1 MIRIL
6 VGSCALVGLGTAAVS
21 AAQDVG
27 PGDLRESI
35 LSLASRAAQVAA
47 GQDVRPIGSL
57 VSEISLTLTDAIQRG
72 LRRNMDVLVDE
83 QEVRAAQ
90 GTRWT
95 TLSELLPDVVALVGK
110 NQQKLNL
117 EAFGFTP
124 EPGLPNVLGPF
135 TVFDARLFVSQPLL
149 DVEAIYELRS
159 EAATVT
165 AEQHFYRSTRDLVVF
180 TVADLYLQAV
190 TGASRLQTARARLAT
205 AEALLAT
212 ARQIGQGTAGAL
224 RAEMRV
230 QSERQRLTVTESAV
244 RRQHLAL
251 ARAIHLPPGHAL
263 RLVDPLS
270 YAPLATMT
278 LEAALERAYQ
288 ARQDYQGQRAR
299 VQAAEGARKAASSAR
314 WPSINLVANYGT
326 IGSTAR
332 NAEATFLLAASV
344 DVPLFEGRGEVL
356 SADAEL
362 QEERARLEDLRVGI
376 HYELEMTLLDLGTAT
391 RQVQATGRI
400 VQLAEEQRARARAQ
414 EAVGAASP
422 VEVLQAEEAV
432 AVAQESYVSSLYLH
446 AAAKLRLARAL
457 GVAEES
463 FAEFLG
469 LR

>member
-1 MIRIL
+1 MIARV
-6 VGSCALVGLGTAAVS
+6 VGTTLFASLAVGVAAS
-21 AAQDVG
+21 AQEVG
-27 PGDLRESI
+27 PGALREST

-47 GQDVRPIGSL
+47 GQDVRPTGSL
-57 VSEISLTLTDAIQRG
+57 ASEISLTLTDAIQRG
-72 LRRNMDVLVDE
+72 LRRSMDVLVDE
-83 QEVRAAQ
+83 QQVRAAQ

-95 TLSELLPDVVALVGK
+95 ALSELLPDVTAFVGK
-110 NQQKLNL
+110 NQQRLNL
-117 EAFGFTP
+117 DAFGFA
-124 EPGLPNVLGPF
+124 EPGLPNIVGPF
-135 TVFDARLFVSQPLL
+135 TVFDARLSVSQPLL
-149 DVEAIYELRS
+149 DVEAIYKVRS

-190 TGASRLQTARARLAT
+190 TGASRLQTASARLAT
-205 AEALLAT
+205 AEALLAA
-212 ARQIGQGTAGAL
+212 ARRIGQGTADAL

-230 QSERQRLTVTESAV
+230 QNERQRLTVTESAV

-251 ARAIHLPPGHAL
+251 ARAIHLPPRHTL
-263 RLVDPLS
+263 TLVDPLR

-288 ARQDYQGQRAR
+288 ARQDYQGQRVR
-299 VQAAEGARKAASSAR
+299 VQAAEAARKAASGAR
-314 WPSINLVANYGT
+314 LPSINLVANYGT
-326 IGSTAR
+326 IGSIVR
-332 NAEATFLLAASV
+332 NARPTFLLAASV
-344 DVPLFEGRGEVL
+344 DIPLFEGRGEVL
-356 SADAEL
+356 EADAEL

-376 HYELEMTLLDLGTAT
+376 HYELEMTLLDLGAAA
-391 RQVQATGRI
+391 RQVQAAGRI
-400 VQLAEEQRARARAQ
+400 VRLAQEQRARARAQ
-414 EAVGAASP
+414 EAVGAASQ

-432 AVAQESYVSSLYLH
+432 AVAQENDVSSLYLH